1 MKIKSIVMSVVV
13 AMSLAACGSVETG
26 QVGVR
31 TTFSGEVE
39 QQELQQG
46 FYTSVTS
53 DVRKYTVK
61 QIPVTLADLKPK
73 AADNLRLQDFDV
85 TIYYAVN
92 PASVAD
98 LVVKYNNS
106 TAYDTETSIGY
117 PAYNLV
123 EQVARS
129 AANEAVA
136 KVPSMQL
143 NDKRTEMEAFIKESL
158 QKEFDKSDKGTIII
172 ERVNI
177 TNILTDATVE
187 DSIRAVAASENRK
200 KQAQNELEVAKVEA
214 ETLRVRS
221 QSLDSKLLADK
232 QLDVMKELAKSQ
244 NKVFVVPSDFKGNM
258 IMQ

>member
-1 MKIKSIVMSVVV
+1 MSIKSFTTAVITAIVLS
-13 AMSLAACGSVETG
+13 ACGSVETG

-31 TTFSGEVE
+31 TTFTGEIE

-46 FYTSVTS
+46 MYTSLTS

-85 TIYYAVN
+85 AVYYAVN
-92 PASVAD
+92 PTSVAD

-106 TAYDTETSIGY
+106 TAYDENGLGF

-136 KVPSMQL
+136 KIPSMQL
-143 NDKRTEMEAFIKESL
+143 NDKRTEMEAFIKDSL
-158 QKEFDKSDKGTIII
+158 QKEFDKSDKGVITI

-187 DSIRAVAASENRK
+187 NSIRAVAASENRK

-232 QLDVMKELAKSQ
+232 QLDVMKALAESN
-244 NKVFVVPSDFKGNM
+244 NKVFIVPSDFKGNM

>member
-1 MKIKSIVMSVVV
+1 MKIKSVITATIV
-13 AMSLAACGSVETG
+13 AMSLTACGAVETG

-46 FYTSVTS
+46 FFTSITS
-53 DVRKYTVK
+53 DVKKYTVK
-61 QIPVTLADLKPK
+61 QIPVTLSDLKPK

-85 TIYYAVN
+85 AVYYAVN

-106 TAYDTETSIGY
+106 TAYDKESGVGY
-117 PAYNLV
+117 PAYTLI
-123 EQVARS
+123 EQIARS

-136 KVPSMQL
+136 KFPSMQL
-143 NDKRTEMEAFIKESL
+143 NDKRAEIEAYIKDNL
-158 QKEFDKSDKGTIII
+158 QKEFDRTDKGAIVI
-172 ERVNI
+172 ERVNV

-200 KQAQNELEVAKVEA
+200 KQAINELEVAKVEA

-232 QLDVMKELAKSQ
+232 QLDVMRELAKST
-244 NKVFVVPSDFKGNM
+244 NKVFVIPSDLKGSM
-258 IMQ
+258 LMQ

>member
-85 TIYYAVN
+85 TVYYAVN

-106 TAYDTETSIGY
+106 TAYDTNTDIGY